1 MLRHLNMRLTTQFL
15 KLFTRIGISF
25 LLAFSGTS
33 SAQQPG
39 NIDDSDYSLGAGD
52 TIQITVHQE
61 SDLSMQIFLNKNGQF
76 SYPYLGIIS
85 ALDKT
90 TDQLAEEI
98 EIGLRGNYLIEPSVS
113 VSIVEYRNFY
123 IGGEVRNPG
132 GYSYRPGLTINQ
144 AIVIAGGET
153 EWASSSRYRV
163 QREGSNQTS
172 QANADTPVYPGDTI
186 TVEAGLF

>member
-1 MLRHLNMRLTTQFL
+1 MRLTNQFL
-15 KLFTRIGISF
+15 KRLTPIVISF
-25 LLAFSGTS
+25 LLALSGTVP
-33 SAQQPG
+33 AQQPNG
-39 NIDDSDYSLGAGD
+39 FDNSDYSLGTGD

-61 SDLSMQIFLNKNGQF
+61 SDLSMQILLNKNGQF

-85 ALDKT
+85 ALGKT
-90 TDQLAEEI
+90 TDQLALEI
-98 EIGLRGNYLIEPSVS
+98 ENGLRGDYLIEPSVS

-132 GYSYRPGLTINQ
+132 GYSYQPGLTIKQ

-153 EWASSSRYRV
+153 EWASSSRYSV
-163 QREGSNQTS
+163 QRENSNQS
-172 QANADTPVYPGDTI
+172 SRANADTPIYPGDTV

>member
-1 MLRHLNMRLTTQFL
+1 MRLTTQFL
-15 KLFTRIGISF
+15 KLITSAGIGC
-25 LLAFSGTS
+25 LLAFSGNS

-39 NIDDSDYSLGAGD
+39 STDESDYRLGAGD

-61 SDLSMQIFLNKNGQF
+61 SDLSVQIFLNKNGQF

-85 ALDKT
+85 ALNKT

-98 EIGLRGNYLIEPSVS
+98 EVGLRGNYLIEPSVS
-113 VSIVEYRNFY
+113 VGIVEYRNFY

-163 QREGSNQTS
+163 QREGSNETF
-172 QANADTPVYPGDTI
+172 QANADTPINPGDTV

>member
-1 MLRHLNMRLTTQFL
+1 MRLTTHPL
-15 KLFTRIGISF
+15 KLLFVSVGIC
-25 LLAFSGTS
+25 LMALSGIVA
-33 SAQQPG
+33 AQQP
-39 NIDDSDYSLGAGD
+39 NYFDDSDYSLGTGD

-61 SDLSMQIFLNKNGQF
+61 SDLSMQILLNKNGQF

-85 ALDKT
+85 AQGKT
-90 TDQLAEEI
+90 TDRLAQEI
-98 EIGLRGNYLIEPSVS
+98 ENGLRGDYLIEPSVS

-132 GYSYRPGLTINQ
+132 GYSYRPGLTIRQ

-153 EWASSSRYRV
+153 EYASSSKYNV
-163 QREGSNQTS
+163 QRENSNETS
-172 QANADTPVYPGDTI
+172 RANSDTPIYPGDTV